1 MNWID
6 EVRQKIKR
14 KNQIL
19 FSKDSVYLQDFI
31 RLLESMNH
39 RVTILW
45 AFDFA
50 AESVRRFE
58 ERYPKE
64 RRPREAAAAAREWA
78 AGKIK
83 MRPAQRKILDCH
95 AAAKDLFDR
104 EGAAI
109 CHSIGQACAVVHTA
123 GHAIGYPIYD
133 LTALIYHYGID
144 NCVSVVEDRK
154 QEYIDRLLYWEN
166 RLQDC
171 KGEWAEFL
179 LR

>member
-31 RLLESMNH
+31 HLLESMNH

-64 RRPREAAAAAREWA
+64 RRPREAA
-78 AGKIK
+78 GSGPG
-83 MRPAQRKILDCH
+83 M
-95 AAAKDLFDR
+95 
-104 EGAAI
+104 G
-109 CHSIGQACAVVHTA
+109 G
-123 GHAIGYPIYD
+123 G
-133 LTALIYHYGID
+133 
-144 NCVSVVEDRK
+144 
-154 QEYIDRLLYWEN
+154 
-166 RLQDC
+166 
-171 KGEWAEFL
+171 
-179 LR
+179 